1 VNAMSKSIEFYFD
14 FGSPTAYLA
23 YTQLPQIA
31 AAAGAELIYK
41 PVLLGGIFQ
50 ATHNASPMMVP
61 AKGQYMLLD
70 LARFARRYGV
80 PLRFNP
86 HFPINTLQ
94 LMRGAAGVQLRLPQ
108 RFAAYVDTLYR
119 AMWVDGRNLGDAAVL
134 GEVLAQG
141 GFDPQEILALAAD
154 AAVKEHLKNETEA
167 AVKRGLF
174 GVPVMFVDG
183 AMFFGQ
189 DRLDFVREALQP

>member
-1 VNAMSKSIEFYFD
+1 MSKSIEFYFD

-50 ATHNASPMMVP
+50 STHNASPMMVP
-61 AKGQYMLLD
+61 AKGKYMLLD
-70 LARFARRYGV
+70 LSRFARRYGV
-80 PLRFNP
+80 PLKFNP

-108 RFAAYVDTLYR
+108 RFAAYVDVLYR
-119 AMWVDGRNLGDAAVL
+119 AMWVDGLNLGDAAVL

-141 GFDPQEILALAAD
+141 GFDPQEILGLASD

-174 GVPVMFVDG
+174 GVPAMFVDG

-189 DRLDFVREALQP
+189 DRLDFVREALQQQP